1 MRKRHIVRHNKG
13 HWESYALIDGLPDV
27 NVLVIMED
35 REGYLWFGTE
45 DGGVS
50 RYDGQSF
57 MTFTTENGL
66 AGNNITS
73 ILEDREGYLWFGT
86 GGWSVEGGGVSRY
99 DGQNFVTFTAED
111 GLANN
116 NVLCIMEDREGRLWF
131 GTSGGGVSRYD
142 GQNFVTFTTKD
153 GLAHNDVRA
162 ILEDREGNLWF
173 GTYYGGVSRYAC
185 LESFTKPALE
195 RSEGFEDK
203 LRRRDGQNFVTFTT
217 KDGLADDRITS
228 ILEDREGNLWFGT
241 YYGGVSR
248 YDGKS
253 FVAFTRKNGL
263 ADNRVMSILEDRE
276 GYLWFGTYS
285 GGVSCY
291 NGTSFLTFTI
301 EDGLANNRVNSILE
315 DREGYLW
322 LGTYGGA
329 SRYDR
334 GIATFTT
341 EDGLANNDVRSI
353 IEDREGNL
361 WFGTHGGVSC
371 YDGKKFVTFT
381 IEDGLARN
389 DVRSII
395 EDRKGNLWFGTY
407 NGGVSRYDSKSFV
420 TFTMNDGLAGNHV
433 WSILED
439 RKGNLW
445 FGTYNGVSRYDGD
458 SFVTFTTKDGLA
470 NNQVWSIVE
479 DREGNL
485 WFGTVDGVSRY
496 DGNSFVTFT
505 TKDGLADN
513 HVWSISIDREGKL
526 WFATKDGV
534 SCYNGQNFQPHFSF
548 KKKSM
553 VKRNTKDG
561 LSCKNIR
568 YILEDRESYFWF
580 GTNGGGV
587 CKSDGKNFQ
596 DITTQDG
603 LAYDTVRQI
612 IQDKAGNLWFAT
624 PNRITKYSS
633 PPQKVKPRVRIT
645 QVIADEVYEN
655 PDSIESP
662 ANQVIFE
669 YKGLSFK
676 TKFNRIKYIY
686 KLEGRDADWSQA
698 TRERMVRYENIEPGE
713 YLFQVR
719 AIDRDLNYSDAAQ
732 VKLTVIPDPKNHR
745 IAELESDLERRNQE
759 LEKANA
765 ELQRL
770 NKFKSELLSVVS
782 HELRTP
788 LTSIDGF
795 TRLIY
800 ERFLTEELITKCNEV
815 TRPTIQRVKDRIAI
829 IHENTSRLARLINDL
844 LDFSRIERGREL
856 EMHFTRIDLSDIIG
870 SVTATY
876 QAPAAEKQLT
886 LQYDGE
892 IPLRSEKLEV
902 FGDADR
908 LLQVLSNLVSNAVKF
923 TPEGGRI
930 TVGARKVVGQTVSLS
945 YGAFKDAGQA
955 DSLSYIELSVKDTG
969 IGIPKEMLST
979 IFEPFEQAGG
989 TDAKKSGTGLGL
1001 AIVKYIVDKH
1011 NGTVRVESE
1020 VGAGS
1025 TFIVALPEYMAE
1037 LPVRTAPQRILIV
1050 DNDYD
1055 ILRLLEEGLSV
1066 YPNTRIITAS
1076 NSQDALKIL
1085 ETQPCDVMITDVH
1098 MPGDISGIEFAEK
1111 VKEKY
1116 PELKVFVMT
1125 NTPEEKERVIKL
1137 RSDWIDKATPN
1148 LIHYIA
1154 KRIGS
1159 EHS

>member
-27 NVLVIMED
+27 NVLVILED
-35 REGYLWFGTE
+35 REGYLWLGTE

-73 ILEDREGYLWFGT
+73 IIEDREGYLWFGT
-86 GGWSVEGGGVSRY
+86 GGWSVEGSGVSRY

-116 NVLCIMEDREGRLWF
+116 NVISILEDREGRLWF

-142 GQNFVTFTTKD
+142 GQNFVTFTAED

-162 ILEDREGNLWF
+162 IIEDRKGNLWL
-173 GTYYGGVSRYAC
+173 GTYYGGVSRY
-185 LESFTKPALE
+185 
-195 RSEGFEDK
+195 
-203 LRRRDGQNFVTFTT
+203 DGQNFVTFTP

-228 ILEDREGNLWFGT
+228 IIEDREGYLWFGT
-241 YYGGVSR
+241 YWGGVCR

-263 ADNRVMSILEDRE
+263 ADNRVTSILEDRE

-285 GGVSCY
+285 GGASCY
-291 NGTSFLTFTI
+291 DGKSFLTFTI

-341 EDGLANNDVRSI
+341 EDGLAHNDVRAI
-353 IEDREGNL
+353 LEDKKGNF
-361 WFGTHGGVSC
+361 WFGTHGGVSS

-381 IEDGLARN
+381 TKDGLAHN
-389 DVRSII
+389 DVRSIL
-395 EDRKGNLWFGTY
+395 EDKKGNLWFGTY
-407 NGGVSRYDSKSFV
+407 NGGVSRYDGKSFV
-420 TFTMNDGLAGNHV
+420 TFTMKDGLAGNHV

-439 RKGNLW
+439 KEGNLW
-445 FGTYNGVSRYDGD
+445 FGTYN
-458 SFVTFTTKDGLA
+458 
-470 NNQVWSIVE
+470 
-479 DREGNL
+479 
-485 WFGTVDGVSRY
+485 GVSRY

-505 TKDGLADN
+505 TKDNLANNQVWSMVEDREGNLWLGTVDGISRYDGNSFVTFTKKDGLADN
-513 HVWSISIDREGKL
+513 HVWSITIDREGKL
-526 WFATKDGV
+526 WFATKNGV
-534 SCYNGQNFQPHFSF
+534 SCYDVQGCQMSI
-548 KKKSM
+548 
-553 VKRNTKDG
+553 VKDG
-561 LSCKNIR
+561 LSCRNVR
-568 YILEDRESYFWF
+568 YILEDREGYFWF

-587 CKSDGKNFQ
+587 CKCDSKNFQ

-612 IQDKAGNLWFAT
+612 IQDKTGNLWFAT

-633 PPQKVKPRVRIT
+633 PPQKVKPRVRII
-645 QVIADEVYEN
+645 QVIAGEVYEN
-655 PDSIESP
+655 PDSIETP

-686 KLEGRDADWSQA
+686 KLAERDADWSHA
-698 TRERMVRYENIEPGE
+698 TRERMVRYEDIEPGE
-713 YLFQVR
+713 YLFQVK

-815 TRPTIQRVKDRIAI
+815 TRPTIQRVKDRVAI

-856 EMHFTRIDLSDIIG
+856 EMHFTRVDLSDIIG

-886 LQYDGE
+886 LQYVGQPPAPFFKGDGE
-892 IPLRSEKLEV
+892 ISIRSEKLEV

-908 LLQVLSNLVSNAVKF
+908 LSQVLSNLVSNAVKF
-923 TPEGGRI
+923 TPEGGTI

-945 YGAFKDAGQA
+945 YGAGKDAGQA

-969 IGIPKEMLST
+969 IGIPKEQLAT

-989 TDAKKSGTGLGL
+989 VDAKKSGTGLGL

-1011 NGTVRVESE
+1011 NGAVRVESE
-1020 VGAGS
+1020 EGVGS
-1025 TFIVALPEYMAE
+1025 TFIVALPEYAAE
-1037 LPVRTAPQRILIV
+1037 SLVNTTFQRILIV

-1055 ILRLLEEGLSV
+1055 ILRLLEEGLSA
-1066 YPNTRIITAS
+1066 YPNTRIITSS
-1076 NSQDALKIL
+1076 NSKDALKIL

-1159 EHS
+1159 E